1 MMECLQEEVDFI
13 NQEIMDNKEDS
24 VWIIDLDTMVPIQ
37 PILQM
42 ILGTIDWVILVI
54 DFCHCI

>member
-1 MMECLQEEVDFI
+1 MMEGLQEEVDSI

-24 VWIIDLDTMVPIQ
+24 VWIIDLDTMVSIQ

>member
-1 MMECLQEEVDFI
+1 MMEGLQEEVDFI